1 MINFMKL
8 GSASTVA
15 LEFLCLITSCHC
27 CFALTPVTTL
37 KEAYKS
43 NFAIGTAVPGADLSP
58 GEQKLLC
65 ENFSNITPENC
76 FKPMALEAT
85 EGNLTFDRADS
96 LVEFATVH
104 GLKINGHTLVWG
116 ESAPSWFF
124 LDGNHPSSPETVR
137 QRLGNYI
144 HTVTTHFRGKVASWD
159 VVNEAISDG
168 PEFLKKTP
176 WLDALGEDYIA
187 EAFKAAHE
195 GDPEAKL
202 YYNDYG
208 IESPG
213 KREKTLRLIRGL
225 KARGVRIDGVGIQG
239 HWRLDHVPMREIEEA
254 VTAFHAEG
262 LDVMITELDLDVVPR
277 NSTGADVT
285 AREQRTRDP
294 YARGCP
300 EEILRRQ
307 AGQYASLFTLFRRHA
322 GKIIRVTF
330 WGLHDGRSWLNYWPS
345 KRTNYPLLFD
355 RNLQPKPALTSVIQP
370 SDSSARS
377 SATP

>member
-1 MINFMKL
+1 MCRKCL
-8 GSASTVA
+8 RYEYA
-15 LEFLCLITSCHC
+15 L
-27 CFALTPVTTL
+27 A
-37 KEAYKS
+37 
-43 NFAIGTAVPGADLSP
+43 
-58 GEQKLLC
+58 
-65 ENFSNITPENC
+65 NFSEGVAVNRRQWIVISGISLL
-76 FKPMALEAT
+76 ALLA
-85 EGNLTFDRADS
+85 GIF
-96 LVEFATVH
+96 
-104 GLKINGHTLVWG
+104 
-116 ESAPSWFF
+116 
-124 LDGNHPSSPETVR
+124 SSPWISKTGLVSEPAVKAFFANEW
-137 QRLGNYI
+137 QSPD
-144 HTVTTHFRGKVASWD
+144 GKVLDSKDWQGKVL
-159 VVNEAISDG
+159 VVNFWGSWCPPCVEEMPELEKLQWEFSNKNVLFLGIAIDS
-168 PEFLKKTP
+168 PSNVREFLKKTP

-195 GDPEAKL
+195 GDPEARL

-294 YARGCP
+294 YARSCP

-322 GKIIRVTF
+322 GKITRVTF